1 MLFLVCSQIIPMANQ
16 APPQLAGS
24 HCRHMSCRV
33 WPGISPPPIAVSP
46 APSFTLKTRWLAH
59 GLYAL
64 GENIKSLP
72 RPETKPGIPQCVETM
87 GEHSSAR
94 VAGTWRSK
102 GPRSICS
109 PKILK
114 IVRDGRQIVSGHWA
128 RLHPPPHTLVS
139 QHLCP

>member
-1 MLFLVCSQIIPMANQ
+1 LFVLKLSPWPIKPLHSWQGATAAICHAVC
-16 APPQLAGS
+16 G
-24 HCRHMSCRV
+24 RV
-33 WPGISPPPIAVSP
+33 FPPPPIAVSP